1 MQHKAPKL
9 LEDIR
14 DSATFILEA
23 VASLTLETYARDR
36 IRRQAVERNFEII
49 GEALNRLSRVDPQ
62 VSRQIGPAPQ
72 IISFRNILV
81 HGYDVVDHEVVWE
94 IIRHELPELLK
105 RAQQLLAEVGKE
117 TS

>member
-1 MQHKAPKL
+1 MRHKAPKL

-14 DSATFILEA
+14 DSATFIQEA
-23 VASLTLETYARDR
+23 VASLTLDAYARDR
-36 IRRQAVERNFEII
+36 IRRQAIERNFEII

-62 VSRQIGPAPQ
+62 VSRRIGPAPQ
-72 IISFRNILV
+72 IISFRNILI

-105 RAQQLLAEVGKE
+105 RVQQLLDEVGKE
-117 TS
+117 PP

>member
-1 MQHKAPKL
+1 MQHKTPKL

-49 GEALNRLSRVDPQ
+49 GEALNRLSRVNSQ
-62 VSRQIGPAPQ
+62 VSRRIGPAPQ
-72 IISFRNILV
+72 IISFHNILV

-105 RAQQLLAEVGKE
+105 RVQQLLVETGKE
-117 TS
+117 TP

>member
-49 GEALNRLSRVDPQ
+49 GEALNRLSRVDPP
-62 VSRQIGPAPQ
+62 SLSPNRPCATNYFIPQ
-72 IISFRNILV
+72 HSYSWLRR
-81 HGYDVVDHEVVWE
+81 G
-94 IIRHELPELLK
+94 RP
-105 RAQQLLAEVGKE
+105 
-117 TS
+117 

>member
-72 IISFRNILV
+72 IISFRNILFMATT
-81 HGYDVVDHEVVWE
+81 W
-94 IIRHELPELLK
+94 
-105 RAQQLLAEVGKE
+105 
-117 TS
+117 

>member
-1 MQHKAPKL
+1 MPVT
-9 LEDIR
+9 E
-14 DSATFILEA
+14 SA
-23 VASLTLETYARDR
+23 DR
-36 IRRQAVERNFEII
+36 PLKEISRSI

-62 VSRQIGPAPQ
+62 VSHQIGPAPQ

-117 TS
+117 TSR

>member
-49 GEALNRLSRVDPQ
+49 GEALNRLSRVDLQ

-72 IISFRNILV
+72 IISFRNILI

-94 IIRHELPELLK
+94 IIRHELPELLT

-117 TS
+117 TP

>member
-1 MQHKAPKL
+1 MRHKAPKL

-23 VASLTLETYARDR
+23 VASQTLETYARDR
-36 IRRQAVERNFEII
+36 LRRQAVERNFEII

-62 VSRQIGPAPQ
+62 VSRQIGAVPK
-72 IISFRNILV
+72 IISFRNILI
-81 HGYDVVDHEVVWE
+81 HGYDIVDHEVVWE

-105 RAQQLLAEVGKE
+105 RVQRLLVEVGKE
-117 TS
+117 TP